1 MNTYEVVSTVIAV
14 AGPTT
19 WAVINQFKINKL
31 KKKINIQ
38 ADYAIELKD
47 VRKQKDFFVLD
58 FTISSKL
65 YLKEKILAAYLSYD
79 SSLFGDTDIYN
90 GLYQL
95 TSFRYDSAK
104 IFNFRGFRLEKP
116 SISGRIEIWDKQLV
130 EGLYGKIKL
139 VVEMKE
145 GNIFSNEVDMP
156 SDIQAI
162 II

>member
-1 MNTYEVVSTVIAV
+1 M
-14 AGPTT
+14 
-19 WAVINQFKINKL
+19 
-31 KKKINIQ
+31 
-38 ADYAIELKD
+38 
-47 VRKQKDFFVLD
+47 
-58 FTISSKL
+58 
-65 YLKEKILAAYLSYD
+65 AAYLSYD